1 VEQVEPK
8 VGAHPKVRVTLRLK
22 PGSYKNACVG
32 LGHLYTECG
41 VDRGGTPVT
50 RFLWEKLSLY
60 LKGSTKMSAQQREAL
75 GMRTSKGKIPFQLKP
90 IIIWRIL
97 LASDNP
103 EWSEAHLFLL
113 LLDV

>member
-1 VEQVEPK
+1 

-32 LGHLYTECG
+32 LGHLYTKCG

-60 LKGSTKMSAQQREAL
+60 LKGSTKTSAQQREAL
-75 GMRTSKGKIPFQLKP
+75 GMRTVEGKDPIP
-90 IIIWRIL
+90 IEAYNH
-97 LASDNP
+97 LANLAGKRQSR
-103 EWSEAHLFLL
+103 
-113 LLDV
+113 VV